1 MGFMQGVAAHF
12 EGWMEQTQ
20 VAMAPFAEWKAQITH
35 APTPTTEFEKWLFV
49 HIAAVLTGQK
59 AGELLN
65 LTGQHLGLSLE
76 QQCACT
82 ELLVKKWGMTTFV
95 LNQSAYATQIIIF
108 NPAKVQERLA
118 EVPACVWCNQLH
130 YPCDIQPAAF
140 VAEVGRRWQERG
152 TIPHE
157 IGLALGYPVKD
168 VLGFMGLQPLDCTG
182 CCGWRIYGDVAP
194 SLLMSQACQAA
205 RWQAL
210 RFLYRP

>member
-130 YPCDIQPAAF
+130 YPA
-140 VAEVGRRWQERG
+140 
-152 TIPHE
+152 TS
-157 IGLALGYPVKD
+157 
-168 VLGFMGLQPLDCTG
+168 
-182 CCGWRIYGDVAP
+182 
-194 SLLMSQACQAA
+194 SLLRSLPRSGGAGKNV
-205 RWQAL
+205 AL
-210 RFLYRP
+210 SPTRLGLHSAIL